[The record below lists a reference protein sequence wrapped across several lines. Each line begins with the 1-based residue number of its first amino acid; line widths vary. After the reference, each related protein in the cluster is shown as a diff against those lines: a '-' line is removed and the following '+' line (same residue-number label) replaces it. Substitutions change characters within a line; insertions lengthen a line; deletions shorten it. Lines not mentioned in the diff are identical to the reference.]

1 MTIKSTDIRCYE
13 LISRRWEAS
22 HPKVNGVKGAG
33 KSSAEAIR
41 NLRKEFKKKQEAD
54 LRAIYQNRFTY
65 SMGEGS

>member
-1 MTIKSTDIRCYE
+1 MIKSSDIRSYE

-22 HPKVNGVKGAG
+22 HPKLDGVKGTG
-33 KSSAEAIR
+33 RSSIEAIR